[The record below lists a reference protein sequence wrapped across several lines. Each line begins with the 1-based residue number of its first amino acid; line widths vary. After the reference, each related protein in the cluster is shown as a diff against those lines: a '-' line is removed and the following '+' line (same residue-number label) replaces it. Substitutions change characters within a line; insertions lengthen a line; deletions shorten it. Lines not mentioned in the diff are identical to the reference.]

1 MRICYICTVIALM
14 MVCIM
19 PSQSILQFT
28 YQCEGKNAT
37 ATTYSYLNEPRIEE
51 NGFARGLKSGSFN
64 YLENGNINLEENIEY
79 YYVNGTNITN
89 STVNHDLTV
98 KFEGDRGISEFFGR
112 GYFANNRWV

>member
-1 MRICYICTVIALM
+1 
-14 MVCIM
+14 M

-64 YLENGNINLEENIEY
+64 YLENGNINLE
-79 YYVNGTNITN
+79 
-89 STVNHDLTV
+89 
-98 KFEGDRGISEFFGR
+98 
-112 GYFANNRWV
+112 